1 MPCPRQENEVTP
13 RQSGRKFSHA
23 TFNTG
28 RKSCR
33 CCRAGPRQGACY
45 QRGYRDFALQDGTS
59 FDQAPGR
66 PRFFRDGGQV
76 GAGVSVR
83 YADRGSCRG
92 EKIMKL
98 EINDKE
104 LKHGVLGLVL
114 AIVEV
119 IRDTLKI
126 QSVKRMEGGSLTEEQ
141 IERLGNALLE
151 LDKAID
157 QIKEEQGVSEAVRSV
172 RDGLD
177 DLVDQMI
184 HMEA

>member
-1 MPCPRQENEVTP
+1 
-13 RQSGRKFSHA
+13 
-23 TFNTG
+23 
-28 RKSCR
+28 
-33 CCRAGPRQGACY
+33 
-45 QRGYRDFALQDGTS
+45 
-59 FDQAPGR
+59 
-66 PRFFRDGGQV
+66 
-76 GAGVSVR
+76 
-83 YADRGSCRG
+83 
-92 EKIMKL
+92 MKL
-98 EINDKE
+98 EIDDKE

-177 DLVDQMI
+177 DLVNQMI
-184 HMEA
+184 HTVTDPQTNPSPLMGEG